1 MHIRNKFTEYK
12 REVQRTYELDSEKK
26 LLDIST
32 KSMDELVHEGYVIRK
47 IDSFLYYNSFDEAEI
62 NVFFNDECREI
73 NTSYLGAAETGFESE
88 TVYDLICSV
97 KYDSV
102 RCKLWYEMVDF
113 LMRLKEE
120 SINKN

>member
-1 MHIRNKFTEYK
+1 MHIRSKFTEYK
-12 REVQRTYELDSEKK
+12 REVQRTYDLDSEKK
-26 LLDIST
+26 LLDISG
-32 KSMDELVHEGYVIRK
+32 KSMDELVYEGYVIRK

-88 TVYDLICSV
+88 TVYDLICRV